1 MYGPAKE
8 IPWFDGLHGAEI
20 CSVSQMEKHLFELA
34 EAHVPRRGIPV
45 RVTAPGMDMHDV
57 YRCNLS
63 CEAKLRITSSLR
75 DTSIH

>member
-1 MYGPAKE
+1 
-8 IPWFDGLHGAEI
+8 
-20 CSVSQMEKHLFELA
+20 MEKHLFELA
-34 EAHVPRRGIPV
+34 KAHVPRRGIPV

-57 YRCNLS
+57 YKCNLS

>member
-8 IPWFDGLHGAEI
+8 IPWFDRLHGVEI
-20 CSVSQMEKHLFELA
+20 CSVGQMEKHLFELA
-34 EAHVPRRGIPV
+34 KAHVPRRGIPV

-57 YRCNLS
+57 YKCNLS